1 MRGGLT
7 AATTVS
13 SLFASGSP
21 KELVVASG
29 QTLFV
34 DGDDVNGGALKVSGA
49 GNLTVDARDDVAGE
63 VTAVVSLQFVEAR
76 LQQLRGEM
84 TVSQTAH
91 VAYARSLKVALA
103 QTPGPVASTTPSP

>member
-1 MRGGLT
+1 MNDN
-7 AATTVS
+7 
-13 SLFASGSP
+13 
-21 KELVVASG
+21 K
-29 QTLFV
+29 QTLTL
-34 DGDDVNGGALKVSGA
+34 DDQIYAFSDLPP
-49 GNLTVDARDDVAGE
+49 VAHD
-63 VTAVVSLQFVEAR
+63 TLISLQFVEAR